1 MICVHCGRDIPNG
14 TKFCPFC
21 GQPVAADRPAGQP
34 AFNIQPGA
42 NVQPPQQ
49 PPVMGAQQPVG
60 GQPAAATATVTPKA
74 PIDPKKLAVPVAV
87 AAVVVVGGVLIATH
101 KPTVN
106 LNKYITLSAEGYNSI
121 GTLDV
126 EFDTD
131 KLEKDYGKKIA
142 KNFQKAMKNHEE
154 DTYGLSNLAGSLYE
168 GGETSL
174 FVTYCADGSADK
186 TRNLS
191 NGDVVTY
198 TWDGVNE
205 QTKKEAEELFGVKI
219 KCSDVTYKVSGL
231 TAVNTFDAFDGVEV
245 EFDGISPDGSATVN
259 TLPTAEA
266 AEGLYYTLDEQYN
279 LANGD
284 TVTVTVHSNR
294 DDFSD
299 CIEKYGAIPAATEK
313 TYTVEGL
320 NEYVTDSDGLTDSV
334 LVSLQNQ
341 AEDVLNAYIA
351 KSWDSECVT
360 LKGMSYLGYYILTP
374 KNKDNYGVYQD
385 VIILPYQV
393 TSHNHFE
400 DDKGQVYDA
409 DVSYY
414 WYIAFRNVS
423 KDADGNIAGGLD
435 DYYTANASFDVKT
448 GLDDG
453 WWEKYWSYDGY
464 QTLDELYSNA
474 VTRNVEDYNHQD
486 NVG

>member
-21 GQPVAADRPAGQP
+21 GQPVTADQPAGQP

-42 NVQPPQQ
+42 SVQPPQQ
-49 PPVMGAQQPVG
+49 PPVMG

-435 DYYTANASFDVKT
+435 DYYTANASFDVET

>member
-1 MICVHCGRDIPNG
+1 M
-14 TKFCPFC
+14 
-21 GQPVAADRPAGQP
+21 
-34 AFNIQPGA
+34 
-42 NVQPPQQ
+42 
-49 PPVMGAQQPVG
+49 
-60 GQPAAATATVTPKA
+60 
-74 PIDPKKLAVPVAV
+74 
-87 AAVVVVGGVLIATH
+87 GGVLIATH

-168 GGETSL
+168 GNETSL

-205 QTKKEAEELFGVKI
+205 QTKKEAEEMFGVKI

-245 EFDGISPDGSATVN
+245 EFNGISPDGSATVN

-341 AEDVLNAYIA
+341 AQDVLNAYIA

-374 KNKDNYGVYQD
+374 KNKDNYGVSQD

>member
-1 MICVHCGRDIPNG
+1 MCTLRTRYPQRNEVLPLL
-14 TKFCPFC
+14 
-21 GQPVAADRPAGQP
+21 RPAGQP

-42 NVQPPQQ
+42 SVQPPPQ
-49 PPVMGAQQPVG
+49 PPVMGAQQPMG

-245 EFDGISPDGSATVN
+245 EFNGISPDGSATVN

-266 AEGLYYTLDEQYN
+266 AKGLYYTLDEQYN

-374 KNKDNYGVYQD
+374 KNKDNYGVSQD

-474 VTRNVEDYNHQD
+474 VTQNVEDYNHQD

>member
-21 GQPVAADRPAGQP
+21 GQPVAADQPAGQP

-42 NVQPPQQ
+42 SVRPPQQ
-49 PPVMGAQQPVG
+49 PPVMGAQQPMG

-205 QTKKEAEELFGVKI
+205 QTKKEAEEMFGVKI

-245 EFDGISPDGSATVN
+245 EFNGISPDGSATVN

-435 DYYTANASFDVKT
+435 DYYTANASFDVET

>member
-21 GQPVAADRPAGQP
+21 GQPVAADQPAGQP

-42 NVQPPQQ
+42 SVRPPQQ
-49 PPVMGAQQPVG
+49 PMG

-245 EFDGISPDGSATVN
+245 EFNGISPDGSATVN

-266 AEGLYYTLDEQYN
+266 AKGLYYTLDEQYN

-374 KNKDNYGVYQD
+374 KNKDNYGVSQD

>member
-21 GQPVAADRPAGQP
+21 GQPVAADQPAGQP

-42 NVQPPQQ
+42 SVRPPQQ
-49 PPVMGAQQPVG
+49 PPVMGAQQPMG

-266 AEGLYYTLDEQYN
+266 AKSLYYTLDEQYN

-320 NEYVTDSDGLTDSV
+320 KEYITSTDGLTDSV

>member
-21 GQPVAADRPAGQP
+21 GQPVAADQPAGQP

-42 NVQPPQQ
+42 SVRPPQQ
-49 PPVMGAQQPVG
+49 PPVMGAQQPMG
-60 GQPAAATATVTPKA
+60 GQSAAATATVTPKA

-142 KNFQKAMKNHEE
+142 KNFQKAVKNHEE

-266 AEGLYYTLDEQYN
+266 AKSLYYTLDEQYN

-320 NEYVTDSDGLTDSV
+320 KEYITSTDGLTDSV

>member
-1 MICVHCGRDIPNG
+1 
-14 TKFCPFC
+14 
-21 GQPVAADRPAGQP
+21 
-34 AFNIQPGA
+34 
-42 NVQPPQQ
+42 
-49 PPVMGAQQPVG
+49 
-60 GQPAAATATVTPKA
+60 
-74 PIDPKKLAVPVAV
+74 
-87 AAVVVVGGVLIATH
+87 
-101 KPTVN
+101 
-106 LNKYITLSAEGYNSI
+106 
-121 GTLDV
+121 
-126 EFDTD
+126 
-131 KLEKDYGKKIA
+131 
-142 KNFQKAMKNHEE
+142 MKNHEE

-168 GGETSL
+168 GSETSL

-186 TRNLS
+186 TCNLS

-205 QTKKEAEELFGVKI
+205 QTKKEAEEMFGVKI

-266 AEGLYYTLDEQYN
+266 AKSLYYTLDEQYN

-320 NEYVTDSDGLTDSV
+320 KEYITSTDGLTDSV

>member
-1 MICVHCGRDIPNG
+1 MYIADAISPTERSSA
-14 TKFCPFC
+14 PFC
-21 GQPVAADRPAGQP
+21 GQPVAADQPAGQP

-42 NVQPPQQ
+42 SVQPPQQ
-49 PPVMGAQQPVG
+49 PPVMGAQQPMG

-131 KLEKDYGKKIA
+131 KLERDYGKKIA

-245 EFDGISPDGSATVN
+245 EFNGISPDGSATVN

-266 AEGLYYTLDEQYN
+266 AKGLYYTLDEQYN

-341 AEDVLNAYIA
+341 AQDVLNAYIA

-374 KNKDNYGVYQD
+374 KNKDNYGVSQD

>member
-21 GQPVAADRPAGQP
+21 GQPVAADQPAGQP

-42 NVQPPQQ
+42 SVQPPQQ
-49 PPVMGAQQPVG
+49 PPVMGAQQPMG

-131 KLEKDYGKKIA
+131 KLERDYGKKIA

-198 TWDGVNE
+198 TLDGVNE

-245 EFDGISPDGSATVN
+245 EFNGISPDGSATVN

-266 AEGLYYTLDEQYN
+266 AKGLYYTLDEQYN

-341 AEDVLNAYIA
+341 AQDVLNAYIA

-374 KNKDNYGVYQD
+374 KNKDNYGVSQD

>member
-21 GQPVAADRPAGQP
+21 GQPVAADQPAGQP

-42 NVQPPQQ
+42 SVRPPQQ
-49 PPVMGAQQPVG
+49 PPVMGAQQPMG

-168 GGETSL
+168 GNETSL

-205 QTKKEAEELFGVKI
+205 QTKKEAEEMFGVKI

-245 EFDGISPDGSATVN
+245 EFNGISPDGSATVN

-266 AEGLYYTLDEQYN
+266 AKDLYYTLDEQYN

>member
-1 MICVHCGRDIPNG
+1 MCTLRTRYPQRNEVLPLLW
-14 TKFCPFC
+14 
-21 GQPVAADRPAGQP
+21 PAGQP

-42 NVQPPQQ
+42 SVQPPQQ
-49 PPVMGAQQPVG
+49 PPVMGAQQPMG

-245 EFDGISPDGSATVN
+245 EFNGISPDGSATVN

-266 AEGLYYTLDEQYN
+266 AKGLYYTLDEQYN

-374 KNKDNYGVYQD
+374 KNKDNYGVSQD

>member
-21 GQPVAADRPAGQP
+21 GQLVAADQPAGQP

-42 NVQPPQQ
+42 SVQPPQQ
-49 PPVMGAQQPVG
+49 PPVMGAQQPMG

-131 KLEKDYGKKIA
+131 KLERDYGKKIA

-245 EFDGISPDGSATVN
+245 EFNGISPDGSATVN

-435 DYYTANASFDVKT
+435 DYYTANASFDVET

>member
-1 MICVHCGRDIPNG
+1 M
-14 TKFCPFC
+14 
-21 GQPVAADRPAGQP
+21 
-34 AFNIQPGA
+34 
-42 NVQPPQQ
+42 
-49 PPVMGAQQPVG
+49 
-60 GQPAAATATVTPKA
+60 
-74 PIDPKKLAVPVAV
+74 
-87 AAVVVVGGVLIATH
+87 
-101 KPTVN
+101 
-106 LNKYITLSAEGYNSI
+106 
-121 GTLDV
+121 
-126 EFDTD
+126 
-131 KLEKDYGKKIA
+131 
-142 KNFQKAMKNHEE
+142 
-154 DTYGLSNLAGSLYE
+154 
-168 GGETSL
+168 
-174 FVTYCADGSADK
+174 
-186 TRNLS
+186 
-191 NGDVVTY
+191 
-198 TWDGVNE
+198 
-205 QTKKEAEELFGVKI
+205 
-219 KCSDVTYKVSGL
+219 
-231 TAVNTFDAFDGVEV
+231 
-245 EFDGISPDGSATVN
+245 
-259 TLPTAEA
+259 
-266 AEGLYYTLDEQYN
+266 
-279 LANGD
+279 
-284 TVTVTVHSNR
+284 TVHSNR

-374 KNKDNYGVYQD
+374 KNKDNYGVSQD

>member
-21 GQPVAADRPAGQP
+21 GQPVAADQPAGQP

-42 NVQPPQQ
+42 SVQPPQQ
-49 PPVMGAQQPVG
+49 PPVMGAQQPMG

-131 KLEKDYGKKIA
+131 KLERDYGKKIA

-219 KCSDVTYKVSGL
+219 KCSDVTYQVSGL

-245 EFDGISPDGSATVN
+245 EFNGISPDGSATVN

-266 AEGLYYTLDEQYN
+266 AKGLYYTLDEQYN

-341 AEDVLNAYIA
+341 AQDVLNAYIA

-374 KNKDNYGVYQD
+374 KNKDNYGVSQD

>member
-1 MICVHCGRDIPNG
+1 MYIADAISPTERSSA
-14 TKFCPFC
+14 PFC
-21 GQPVAADRPAGQP
+21 GQPVAADQPAGQP

-42 NVQPPQQ
+42 SVRPPQQ
-49 PPVMGAQQPVG
+49 PPVMGAQQPMG
-60 GQPAAATATVTPKA
+60 GQSAAATATVTPKA

-266 AEGLYYTLDEQYN
+266 AKSLYYTLDEQYN

-320 NEYVTDSDGLTDSV
+320 KEYITSTDGLTDSV

>member
-1 MICVHCGRDIPNG
+1 M
-14 TKFCPFC
+14 
-21 GQPVAADRPAGQP
+21 
-34 AFNIQPGA
+34 
-42 NVQPPQQ
+42 
-49 PPVMGAQQPVG
+49 
-60 GQPAAATATVTPKA
+60 
-74 PIDPKKLAVPVAV
+74 PVAV

-131 KLEKDYGKKIA
+131 KLERDYGKKIA

-266 AEGLYYTLDEQYN
+266 AKSLYYTLDEQYN

-320 NEYVTDSDGLTDSV
+320 KEYITSTDGLTDSV

>member
-21 GQPVAADRPAGQP
+21 GQPVAADQPAGQP

-42 NVQPPQQ
+42 SVRPPQQ
-49 PPVMGAQQPVG
+49 PPVMGAQQPMG

-131 KLEKDYGKKIA
+131 KLERDYGKKIA

-245 EFDGISPDGSATVN
+245 EFNGISPDGSATVN

-266 AEGLYYTLDEQYN
+266 AKGLYYTLDEQYN

-341 AEDVLNAYIA
+341 AQDVLNAYIA

-374 KNKDNYGVYQD
+374 KNKDNYGVSQD

>member
-1 MICVHCGRDIPNG
+1 M
-14 TKFCPFC
+14 
-21 GQPVAADRPAGQP
+21 
-34 AFNIQPGA
+34 
-42 NVQPPQQ
+42 
-49 PPVMGAQQPVG
+49 
-60 GQPAAATATVTPKA
+60 TPKA

-131 KLEKDYGKKIA
+131 KLERDYGKKIA

-245 EFDGISPDGSATVN
+245 EFNGISPDGSATVN

-266 AEGLYYTLDEQYN
+266 AKGLYYTLDEQYN

-341 AEDVLNAYIA
+341 AQDVLNAYIA

-374 KNKDNYGVYQD
+374 KNKDNYGVSQD

>member
-21 GQPVAADRPAGQP
+21 GQPVAADQPAGQP

-42 NVQPPQQ
+42 SVQPPQQ
-49 PPVMGAQQPVG
+49 PPVMGAQQPMG
-60 GQPAAATATVTPKA
+60 GQPATVTPKA

-266 AEGLYYTLDEQYN
+266 AKSLYYTLDEQYN

-351 KSWDSECVT
+351 KYWDSECVT

-374 KNKDNYGVYQD
+374 KNKDNYGVSQD

>member
-21 GQPVAADRPAGQP
+21 GQPVAADQPAGQP

-42 NVQPPQQ
+42 SVQPPQQ
-49 PPVMGAQQPVG
+49 PPVMGAQQPMG

-87 AAVVVVGGVLIATH
+87 AAVVIVGGVLIATH

-245 EFDGISPDGSATVN
+245 EFNGISPDGSATVN

-266 AEGLYYTLDEQYN
+266 AEGLYYTLDEQYD

>member
-21 GQPVAADRPAGQP
+21 GQPVAADQPAGQP

-42 NVQPPQQ
+42 SVQPPQQ
-49 PPVMGAQQPVG
+49 PPVMGAQQPMG
-60 GQPAAATATVTPKA
+60 GQPTAATATVTPKA

-266 AEGLYYTLDEQYN
+266 AKSLYYTLDEQYN

-320 NEYVTDSDGLTDSV
+320 KEYITSTDGLTDSV

-360 LKGMSYLGYYILTP
+360 LKEMSYLGYYILTP

>member
-1 MICVHCGRDIPNG
+1 MRKAGGDGYEYAHMTALYFVGKAYNTNDKDKSYNNVLAPSQVKTLQTGVITLQAPTLDEQWTKEEVRAANKLYYTFSWTQTTDG
-14 TKFCPFC
+14 TKPDTTEQKYTIELY
-21 GQPVAADRPAGQP
+21 GVQADGKQETIRLASGVDLADRVKFDNAGR
-34 AFNIQPGA
+34 
-42 NVQPPQQ
+42 
-49 PPVMGAQQPVG
+49 
-60 GQPAAATATVTPKA
+60 
-74 PIDPKKLAVPVAV
+74 
-87 AAVVVVGGVLIATH
+87 
-101 KPTVN
+101 
-106 LNKYITLSAEGYNSI
+106 YTLELCVDDDLAEGS
-121 GTLDV
+121 
-126 EFDTD
+126 
-131 KLEKDYGKKIA
+131 KSWKK
-142 KNFQKAMKNHEE
+142 
-154 DTYGLSNLAGSLYE
+154 
-168 GGETSL
+168 
-174 FVTYCADGSADK
+174 
-186 TRNLS
+186 
-191 NGDVVTY
+191 
-198 TWDGVNE
+198 
-205 QTKKEAEELFGVKI
+205 AEEA
-219 KCSDVTYKVSGL
+219 GL
-231 TAVNTFDAFDGVEV
+231 TVMT
-245 EFDGISPDGSATVN
+245 
-259 TLPTAEA
+259 TAEA
-266 AEGLYYTLDEQYN
+266 AKGLYYTLDEQYD

-299 CIEKYGAIPAATEK
+299 CIEKYGAIPATTEK

-341 AEDVLNAYIA
+341 AQDVLNAYIA

-374 KNKDNYGVYQD
+374 KNKDNYGVSQD